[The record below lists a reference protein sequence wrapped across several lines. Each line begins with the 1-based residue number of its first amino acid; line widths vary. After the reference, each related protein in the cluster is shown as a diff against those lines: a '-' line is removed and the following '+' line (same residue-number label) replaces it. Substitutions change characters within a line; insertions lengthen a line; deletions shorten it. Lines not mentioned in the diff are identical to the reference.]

1 VTLEAAKP
9 DDLCWGCAFLLPAA
23 SARRIVE
30 SMDVRE
36 ASYEKRS
43 LDLFGRRSEALPVV
57 RDVIAYV
64 VSSCPAKRKQV
75 GYLGPAPVPDI
86 AATIVASRGKSGR
99 NLDYLV
105 NLDAWLRE
113 HAIFDDHVSA
123 IAGAVRALRAAS
135 REAEEEER
143 VCEDDGAVRCAG
155 QVVIDDGAAEVVS
168 NCHRSL
174 LAVGIVRAEGEFA
187 AGATVAVVS
196 LAGAAIATGRV
207 AYSSAEIK
215 CIAGKRSRACAEILP
230 GRAAEPGVVIP
241 KKDMLLR

>member
-1 VTLEAAKP
+1 
-9 DDLCWGCAFLLPAA
+9 
-23 SARRIVE
+23 
-30 SMDVRE
+30 MDVRE

-43 LDLFGRRSEALPVV
+43 LDLFGRRSEAVPVV

-123 IAGAVRALRAAS
+123 IAGARVQIKLHLRWPEQILAQAGAVRALRAAS